1 MTGAPLAALGALGKL
16 SSDAEYIH
24 HNAAGEAFRAMDD
37 LLADS
42 IESSARRAGDAWST
56 RFASGAVH
64 VFVFKQSE
72 SDTFLAGA
80 IRPSRDR
87 AGRAFPFL
95 VAAELTIEPA
105 QLSAPEIVPLSLEH
119 LWKHAHRLAAE
130 SVDNGVLDADSL
142 SSPLGAAED
151 LAEARRSYEEWTR
164 SLPLADLD
172 TLLYGTGNEPRLA
185 SALREALAA
194 IAPHRGI
201 EPPRTRLSVRLPLGS
216 SGGAAVCFW
225 LAFFRRALAW
235 HSVLPTFFWTHSGE
249 AGQLLLSLGR
259 PAASVLDQLWL
270 PGSVSD
276 DLCDLAGE
284 QSAESWTTAPPE
296 IESVLGDPSSTIS
309 DLLVAIC
316 ASE

>member
-1 MTGAPLAALGALGKL
+1 MDQTDHHLLVGAGAQAFARSLGFAI
-16 SSDAEYIH
+16 E
-24 HNAAGEAFRAMDD
+24 DD
-37 LLADS
+37 LNTEHSRKAWLEWKRRSDPKHYLDPD
-42 IESSARRAGDAWST
+42 RRAA
-56 RFASGAVH
+56 
-64 VFVFKQSE
+64 
-72 SDTFLAGA
+72 
-80 IRPSRDR
+80 
-87 AGRAFPFL
+87 
-95 VAAELTIEPA
+95 
-105 QLSAPEIVPLSLEH
+105 IVPLSLEH

-284 QSAESWTTAPPE
+284 PSAESWTTAPPE
-296 IESVLGDPSSTIS
+296 IESILGDPSSTIS
-309 DLLVAIC
+309 DLLVAIG